1 MWPNDIFKILDKI
14 VEICSIYQI
23 FDVFDK
29 VFIALVSTLAGEE
42 KNYQTF
48 FYVHLK
54 VLIRQYSPSVVL
66 FDKQRALSINY
77 QVF

>member
-42 KNYQTF
+42 KNYQNF
-48 FYVHLK
+48 FLCA
-54 VLIRQYSPSVVL
+54 S
-66 FDKQRALSINY
+66 
-77 QVF
+77 